1 MTPSGRGQ
9 VRVVS
14 AHLLL
19 VEGKDEYSLV
29 TKLTQRRLAESAG
42 GVQIVEAGGR
52 TLFEARIRA
61 ILQDA
66 VRRKVTLRAVGV
78 IRDADT
84 NARAAWDSVHGA
96 LTRAGLQAPRTHGD
110 FSNGR
115 PGVGIFIVPD
125 GRAPGAIETLCRQ
138 SVSGMPGVDCV
149 ERYLTCLKK
158 ARALESGNED
168 KSFTHAWLAS
178 RRDPVARVGEA
189 ALQGKWNFEHEAFA
203 PLGRFIER
211 LLDVNF

>member
-1 MTPSGRGQ
+1 MTPSGRGP

-19 VEGKDEYSLV
+19 VEGKDEYNLF
-29 TKLTQRRLAESAG
+29 TELTQRRLAESAG

-52 TLFEARIRA
+52 TRFEARIRA

-66 VRRKVTLRAVGV
+66 ARRGVALRAVGV

-84 NARAAWDSVHGA
+84 NASAAWDSVHGA

-110 FSNGR
+110 FSDGHPR
-115 PGVGIFIVPD
+115 VGIFIVPD
-125 GRAPGAIETLCRQ
+125 GRAHGALETLCKEA
-138 SVSGMPGVDCV
+138 VSETPGGRCV
-149 ERYLTCLKK
+149 ERYLTCLED
-158 ARALESGNED
+158 AHALVSRNRD
-168 KSFTHAWLAS
+168 KSFVHGWLAS

-189 ALQGKWNFEHEAFA
+189 AQQGEWNFDHPAFA
-203 PLGRFIER
+203 PLIRFVER
-211 LLDVNF
+211 LRDINP

>member
-1 MTPSGRGQ
+1 MTSGGRAQ
-9 VRVVS
+9 VRVES
-14 AHLLL
+14 EHLLL
-19 VEGKDEYSLV
+19 VEGKDEYNLFTEL
-29 TKLTQRRLAESAG
+29 TKRRLAESAG

-66 VRRKVTLRAVGV
+66 ARRRVTLRAVGV

-110 FSNGR
+110 FSDGH

-125 GRAPGAIETLCRQ
+125 GRAQGALETLCVR
-138 SVSGMPGVDCV
+138 SLAETPGSDCV
-149 ERYLTCLKK
+149 ERYLACLR
-158 ARALESGNED
+158 ADGALESRNRD
-168 KSFTHAWLAS
+168 KSFAHAWLAG
-178 RRDPVARVGEA
+178 RRDPIARVGEA
-189 ALQGKWNFEHEAFA
+189 AQQGEWNFDHPAFA
-203 PLGRFIER
+203 PLVHFIER
-211 LLDVNF
+211 LANVNS